1 MLFKSF
7 SFLNLLLPT
16 KDTVI
21 PNNLC
26 FFPPYELL
34 IDVKTKEKVFSD
46 CFKTSAL
53 RRQKLPYLINTFILN
68 RINVPLM
75 TGWKP
80 QTFRAAI
87 IKPWP

>member
-34 IDVKTKEKVFSD
+34 IDVKTKKKNFFQIV
-46 CFKTSAL
+46 L
-53 RRQKLPYLINTFILN
+53 KLQPYADKNFHI
-68 RINVPLM
+68 
-75 TGWKP
+75 
-80 QTFRAAI
+80 
-87 IKPWP
+87 